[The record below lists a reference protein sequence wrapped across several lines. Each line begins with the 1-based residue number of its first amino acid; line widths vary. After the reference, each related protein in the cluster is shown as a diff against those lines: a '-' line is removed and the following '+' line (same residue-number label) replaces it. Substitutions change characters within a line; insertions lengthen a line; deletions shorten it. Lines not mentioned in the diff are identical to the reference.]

1 MTVSNFMSRKN
12 ANNFYLLI
20 TGLEINFEEDDYS
33 IEEGGLLSTT
43 IRFQFRQ
50 NQNPFTVLLCP
61 VSISEAE
68 NRNLGFFFE
77 SDTIHAI
84 SRATPGW

>member
-1 MTVSNFMSRKN
+1 MIVSNFMSSKN
-12 ANNFYLLI
+12 VNNFYLLI

-33 IEEGGLLSTT
+33 ITEGGLLSTT

-61 VSISEAE
+61 VSIDEAE
-68 NRNLGFFFE
+68 NRGVGFFFE
-77 SDTIHAI
+77 SDTIDEFF
-84 SRATPGW
+84 RATPG

>member
-20 TGLEINFEEDDYS
+20 TGLEISFEEDDYS

-43 IRFQFRQ
+43 IRFQFRH

-61 VSISEAE
+61 VSIDEAE

-77 SDTIHAI
+77 SDIIDEI

>member
-12 ANNFYLLI
+12 ANNFYLPI
-20 TGLEINFEEDDYS
+20 TGLEINFEEDDYL

-61 VSISEAE
+61 VSIGEAE
-68 NRNLGFFFE
+68 NRGVGIFFD
-77 SDTIHAI
+77 SDYIDEF
-84 SRATPGW
+84 SRATPG